1 MKIIFVFILFMHAFT
16 LNSNA
21 KELEDCSAYS
31 KLNPKYLA
39 CKAKNIAKNTI
50 KYQTEQWSE
59 VNKNKNK
66 KTD

>member
-1 MKIIFVFILFMHAFT
+1 MKIIFVLILFMHTFA

-21 KELEDCSAYS
+21 KELEDCSTYS
-31 KLNPKYLA
+31 KLSPKYLT

-59 VNKNKNK
+59 IDKNK
-66 KTD
+66 KNKTD